1 MCKTIDIIVESLAFC
16 HSHRE
21 VFLVLRGL
29 ASGRPR
35 QPACPAISG
44 LAGLD
49 LPESHPGLCDCAAAC
64 ADWRDSLPHAFPQR
78 RPAELALSVRLPGAS
93 SPAAFLPTEHRV
105 LPNGGWESEEEA
117 AQCPPSRQADS
128 VDRTAAARLR
138 SAGNVVQRARQR
150 AITRDRRTAGGRGGA
165 RRIEFGEVADIA
177 VRADGRVPDR
187 RHRTH
192 LP

>member
-21 VFLVLRGL
+21 VFLVSRDWHRDDRAARL
-29 ASGRPR
+29 SGNIRPR
-35 QPACPAISG
+35 WTRSCSPTPGFVIVR
-44 LAGLD
+44 
-49 LPESHPGLCDCAAAC
+49 LP
-64 ADWRDSLPHAFPQR
+64 ADWRDSLPRASPQR

-93 SPAAFLPTEHRV
+93 SRAASLPTEHRV
-105 LPNGGWESEEEA
+105 LPNGGRESEEA

-150 AITRDRRTAGGRGGA
+150 AITRDRRTAAGRGGA